1 MATSTKLGVME
12 EITARSASIQ
22 MSPLH
27 RDVLDQ
33 ILDKWSLEVL
43 DHLCREPMRFNAL
56 RRLIPAVSQKS
67 LSAALRKLE
76 RNGIVYRTILST
88 RPVGVEYSITAL
100 GKTLRDPIDVLVDWA
115 SEHIAEIEV
124 MRARFDE
131 E

>member
-1 MATSTKLGVME
+1 ME
-12 EITARSASIQ
+12 EITARSASVQ
-22 MSPLH
+22 MSVLH

-43 DHLCREPMRFNAL
+43 GHLCQEPMRFNAL

-67 LSAALRKLE
+67 LSATLRKLE
-76 RNGIVYRTILST
+76 RNGIVNRTLLST

-115 SEHIAEIEV
+115 SEHIGEIEV
-124 MRARFDE
+124 IRARFDE